1 MNTNKLVNEFE
12 SYILD
17 AYQGKL
23 RKTRNTLE
31 SAQETHVYIT
41 AYMLLFADCVNFRGA
56 LKNYG

>member
-23 RKTRNTLE
+23 RKTRNTFE

-41 AYMLLFADCVNFRGA
+41 AYMLLFCGLRQFSRRP
-56 LKNYG
+56 